1 MKKRIPL
8 ILTIIFLS
16 VFIVFSG
23 IFIYVNCSSTKF
35 KDIYGNR
42 SELGDTK
49 LLVTKDKGF
58 LTEELTVG
66 ASSIDKNNILSER
79 NFSGIDV
86 LKDKKFFRGIYPS
99 TETFYEDEDVMVDV
113 TNRYG
118 NGIPKLEVRF
128 KDKKT
133 NNYEKFQVKIDEYVH
148 NGNRI
153 DGISYGDGK
162 INIVFSGA
170 SEENNVIFGQIN
182 LNDKRFNVVDIINV
196 DKLLNLNKEYSHINA
211 VNQNWGELLGNPK
224 GKVYYKLTE
233 VNKDEKSGM
242 YSEDSIVE
250 VDINTKEIK
259 RYNPSEKIREEIK
272 EENFETGGKGGTMFE
287 AYGDIYITGESDG
300 VTSALVF
307 DTKTKEFKFY
317 KDLIEN
323 ERLERYGVNV
333 SELGRFII
341 EGNKVIANFYEVKEG
356 NFYNDSYVVV
366 IDIPS
371 KNPVYVGDLGNGH
384 LNEIEMA
391 GGN

>member
-8 ILTIIFLS
+8 ILTIIFLG
-16 VFIVFSG
+16 VFITFSG
-23 IFIYVNCSSTKF
+23 IFIYTNCSSIKF

-49 LLVTKDKGF
+49 LILIKEKSF

-66 ASSIDKNNILSER
+66 ATSIDKKYILSER

-99 TETFYEDEDVMVDV
+99 EETFYEDEHVMVDV
-113 TNRYG
+113 TNLYG
-118 NGIPKLEVRF
+118 DGVPKLEVRF

-133 NNYEKFQVKIDEYVH
+133 NTYEKFQVKTDEYIH

-153 DGISYGDGK
+153 NGVSYKEGK
-162 INIVFSGA
+162 INIVLSGS
-170 SEENNVIFGQIN
+170 SEENNIIFGQIDLEN
-182 LNDKRFNVVDIINV
+182 KRFEVIDIV
-196 DKLLNLNKEYSHINA
+196 SLNKLFNLSNEYASVNEVMQRFGESKDKSENKIYYNIN
-211 VNQNWGELLGNPK
+211 EI
-224 GKVYYKLTE
+224 
-233 VNKDEKSGM
+233 NKDEEKGM
-242 YSEDSIVE
+242 YGEDSIVE

-272 EENFETGGKGGTMFE
+272 DESFEDDSKCGTMFD
-287 AYGDIYITGESDG
+287 AYGDIYITGESEG
-300 VTSALVF
+300 VTSVLVF

-323 ERLERYGVNV
+323 ERLRRYGIDA
-333 SELGRFII
+333 SELERFII
-341 EGNKVIANFYEVKEG
+341 KGNNVIANFYEVNEG
-356 NFYNDSYVVV
+356 NFYMDSYVVV
-366 IDIPS
+366 IDITS

-384 LNEIEMA
+384 LDEIKLT

>member
-8 ILTIIFLS
+8 ILTMIFLG

-23 IFIYVNCSSTKF
+23 IFIYDNCSSIKF

-66 ASSIDKNNILSER
+66 AKSIDKKYILSER
-79 NFSGIDV
+79 NFVGMDV

-99 TETFYEDEDVMVDV
+99 AETFYEDESVMVDV
-113 TNRYG
+113 TNRYD

-153 DGISYGDGK
+153 DGIYYEDGK
-162 INIVFSGA
+162 INIVFSGEG
-170 SEENNVIFGQIN
+170 EENNVIFGQIN
-182 LNDKRFNVVDIINV
+182 LDDKRFNVVDIINV

-211 VNQNWGELLGNPK
+211 VNKNWVELSGNPK
-224 GKVYYKLTE
+224 DKVYYKLTE
-233 VNKDEKSGM
+233 INKDEKKGM

-250 VDINTKEIK
+250 VDINTREIK
-259 RYNPSEKIREEIK
+259 KYDPSEKIREEIK
-272 EENFETGGKGGTMFE
+272 DDAFETDGKDVTMFE
-287 AYGDIYITGESDG
+287 AYGDIYITEESDG
-300 VTSALVF
+300 VTSVLVF

-333 SELGRFII
+333 SELGRFIV
-341 EGNKVIANFYEVKEG
+341 EGDKVIANFYEEKDG
-356 NFYNDSYVVV
+356 SFYKDSYVAV

-371 KNPVYVGDLGNGH
+371 KNPVYVGDLGNGY
-384 LNEIEMA
+384 LNEIEMT

>member
-8 ILTIIFLS
+8 ILTIIFLG
-16 VFIVFSG
+16 VFITFSG
-23 IFIYVNCSSTKF
+23 IFIYTNCSSIKF

-49 LLVTKDKGF
+49 LLLMKDKGF

-66 ASSIDKNNILSER
+66 ATSIDKKYILSER

-99 TETFYEDEDVMVDV
+99 EETFYEDEHVMVDV
-113 TNRYG
+113 TNLYG
-118 NGIPKLEVRF
+118 DGVPKLEVRF

-133 NNYEKFQVKIDEYVH
+133 NTYEKFQVKTDEYIH

-153 DGISYGDGK
+153 NGVSYKEGK
-162 INIVFSGA
+162 INIVLSGS
-170 SEENNVIFGQIN
+170 SEENNIIFGQIDLEN
-182 LNDKRFNVVDIINV
+182 KRFEVIDIV
-196 DKLLNLNKEYSHINA
+196 SLNKLFNLSKEYAS
-211 VNQNWGELLGNPK
+211 VNEVMQRFGQSK
-224 GKVYYKLTE
+224 GKSENKIYYNINE
-233 VNKDEKSGM
+233 INKDEEKGM
-242 YSEDSIVE
+242 YGEDSIVE

-272 EENFETGGKGGTMFE
+272 DESFEDDGKGGTMFE
-287 AYGDIYITGESDG
+287 AYGDIYITGESEG
-300 VTSALVF
+300 VTSVLVF

-323 ERLERYGVNV
+323 ERLKRYGIDA

-341 EGNKVIANFYEVKEG
+341 EGNNVIANFYEVNEG
-356 NFYNDSYVVV
+356 NFYMDSYVVV
-366 IDIPS
+366 IDITS

-384 LNEIEMA
+384 LDEIKLT